1 MLRQAIA
8 GEILNAKNEDD
19 WAIAQS
25 KLKARWS
32 MLTDDD
38 LQFAEGKHDEL
49 IDRIQERTDESRD
62 AIEKAVNEI
71 FVLK

>member
-1 MLRQAIA
+1 M
-8 GEILNAKNEDD
+8 NAKNEDD
-19 WAIAQS
+19 WALAQS
-25 KLKARWS
+25 NLKARWS

-49 IDRIQERTDESRD
+49 IDRIRERTDESRD
-62 AIEKAVNEI
+62 AIEKAVNDI

>member
-1 MLRQAIA
+1 
-8 GEILNAKNEDD
+8 LNAKNEDD

>member
-1 MLRQAIA
+1 M
-8 GEILNAKNEDD
+8 NAKNEDD

-38 LQFAEGKHDEL
+38 LRFAEGEHEAL
-49 IDRIQERTDESRD
+49 IDRIQERTDEPR
-62 AIEKAVNEI
+62 AVIEIAVKDI